1 MSRQTA
7 IESPSGGPTRDVPR
21 GENVLVLASSMDP
34 AADEAC
40 GRLVGD
46 ADGLLVVSLTQAP
59 DDRLDTIAMHTGR
72 PGRVAA
78 VSCDATRGAAA
89 ATAADPTTDPR
100 AATVSDPGDLTGLGI
115 HVERLLS
122 GFDHE
127 TDVTVCVHSLTT
139 LLQYADPKAVFR
151 LCHAMTRAVADQ
163 GASAHFHLD
172 PTTVDDRTLR
182 TMRSLF
188 DRTVEA

>member
-1 MSRQTA
+1 MSRQTEIA
-7 IESPSGGPTRDVPR
+7 SPSADPTRDAPR
-21 GENVLVLASSMDP
+21 GENVLVLASSMNP

-46 ADGLLVVSLTQAP
+46 ADGLLVVSLTQDP
-59 DDRLDTIAMHTGR
+59 DDRLDTIAMHTDR
-72 PGRVAA
+72 PERVAA

-89 ATAADPTTDPR
+89 STAADPTTDPR
-100 AATVSDPGDLTGLGI
+100 AATLSDPGDLTGLGI
-115 HVERLLS
+115 NVERLLS

-139 LLQYADPKAVFR
+139 LLQYADPKPVFR
-151 LCHAMTRAVADQ
+151 LCHAITRAVTDY